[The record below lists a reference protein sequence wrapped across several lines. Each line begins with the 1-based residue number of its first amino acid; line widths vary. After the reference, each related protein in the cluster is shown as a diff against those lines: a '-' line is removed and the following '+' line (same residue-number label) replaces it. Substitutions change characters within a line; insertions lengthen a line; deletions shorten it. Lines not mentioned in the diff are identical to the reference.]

1 MYSSTAFSV
10 NAGNCLEAT
19 SARKLLSLEAVC
31 CVLSFCSVRLVASNL
46 IFSRSVSNFIFSNSN
61 SLCFSASCHLNSLS
75 LAASSAC
82 NLANYSA
89 ILSALLL
96 TLLLTLITSSLSD
109 TCRFLVCRFV
119 LADIIY
125 FLSQSK
131 FTITIKQ
138 YTIL

>member
-19 SARKLLSLEAVC
+19 STRKLLSLEALC
-31 CVLSFCSVRLVASNL
+31 CVLSFRSVRLVASNL
-46 IFSRSVSNFIFSNSN
+46 IFSRSVSNFTFSNSN
-61 SLCFSASCHLNSLS
+61 SLCFSASCHLNYLS

-82 NLANYSA
+82 NLANCSA
-89 ILSALLL
+89 TLSALLL
-96 TLLLTLITSSLSD
+96 TLLFTLITSSLSD
-109 TCRFLVCRFV
+109 TCHFLVRRFV
-119 LADIIY
+119 LADIID
-125 FLSQSK
+125 FLPQSK